1 MVWLK
6 KVEKNRRKSWRR
18 KERSN
23 KDGRNEQEVVMK
35 KRKGKCDATDVTN
48 RERWV
53 HKVELWVGWMQEKK
67 GNVRRQMRMNKDKVR
82 SNKIR
87 KRATVTTERR
97 KQNRWGRTRVE
108 KARWNEFITSK

>member
-1 MVWLK
+1 
-6 KVEKNRRKSWRR
+6 
-18 KERSN
+18 
-23 KDGRNEQEVVMK
+23 
-35 KRKGKCDATDVTN
+35 
-48 RERWV
+48 V

-97 KQNRWGRTRVE
+97 KQNR
-108 KARWNEFITSK
+108 